1 MESNGQG
8 RGAWSNL
15 VEMWGKANLN
25 FCGSLKV
32 AILAGSEL
40 QYFVVRD
47 ERIFAT
53 VTTMVN
59 IISRCCI

>member
-47 ERIFAT
+47 EEYLQQ
-53 VTTMVN
+53 
-59 IISRCCI
+59 SLQW